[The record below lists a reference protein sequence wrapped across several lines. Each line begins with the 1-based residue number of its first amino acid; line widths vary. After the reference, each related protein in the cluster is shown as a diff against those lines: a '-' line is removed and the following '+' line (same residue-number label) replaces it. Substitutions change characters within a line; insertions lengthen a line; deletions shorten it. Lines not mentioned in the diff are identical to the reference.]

1 MTDEVIFEKSGHRAD
16 ICFNRPEQHN
26 AMRFSMYERLEEICE
41 QLDADEEIRVAVF
54 RGAGG
59 KAFVAG
65 TDIGQFRDFK
75 SGDDAI
81 GYESRIDRVVG
92 RLERLRC
99 TTVAVVQGVC
109 AGGGVPIALACDFRY
124 ADEGLRLGVPI
135 AKTLG
140 NCLSMANVARM
151 IDFVGVS
158 KTKEILMLGKMIG
171 AQEAKAAGVVNEVF
185 AAEELEQKT
194 DDLVA
199 AILAMAP
206 LTLRAVKTAVRRTLD
221 ARRASPELGEDFIR
235 LCYTSQDFHG
245 AVDAFMEKR
254 RYAWQGR

>member
-1 MTDEVIFEKSGHRAD
+1 MTDEVIFKKSGHRAD

-41 QLDADEEIRVAVF
+41 LLDADEEIRVAVF
-54 RGAGG
+54 RGVGG

-75 SGDDAI
+75 TGDDAI
-81 GYESRIDRVVG
+81 AYETRIDRVVG
-92 RLERLRC
+92 RLQRLRC
-99 TTVAVVQGVC
+99 TTVAMVQGVC

-124 ADEGLRLGVPI
+124 ADEDLRLGVPI

-140 NCLSMANVARM
+140 NCLSMSNVAM
-151 IDFVGVS
+151 LIDFVGVA
-158 KTKEILMLGKMIG
+158 KTKEMLMLGRMIG
-171 AQEAKAAGVVNEVF
+171 AREAKAAGVVNEFF
-185 AAEELEQKT
+185 AAADLEQKV

-199 AILAMAP
+199 EILALAP
-206 LTLRAVKTAVRRTLD
+206 LTLQAVKTAVRRTLD
-221 ARRASPELGEDFIR
+221 TRQAAPESGEDFIR

-254 RYAWQGR
+254 RYVWQGR